1 MSGCSYRFLS
11 SSLLL
16 VRIHLLGLA
25 SADPLLLPLP
35 EDTAAASVS
44 TQPPLVSLVGWLRA
58 PEHVENIF
66 GCWSILGSRR
76 EERVK
81 TESFQCQKQSK

>member
-1 MSGCSYRFLS
+1 MSECVYRFRS

-25 SADPLLLPLP
+25 SADPLLLP
-35 EDTAAASVS
+35 EDTEAASVS
-44 TQPPLVSLVGWLRA
+44 TQPPLVSLVGWLLA

-81 TESFQCQKQSK
+81 TESFQCQKKSK